1 VAAATLPF
9 VQRTR
14 LDATLGGS
22 QANRAALA
30 PAKRTPGRSELQPT
44 DTQLLGAETVPSR
57 TLAELQGSG
66 SITPGSFKGHQAT
79 GTDNSQPVLLRSF
92 TKLLNTVQI
101 STVQISTVQI
111 STVQKLFSS
120 GTECSLVVLG
130 WRFLLGIIRFVGRR
144 RQGSAL
150 TGS

>member
-1 VAAATLPF
+1 MAAATLPL
-9 VQRTR
+9 VQRTP
-14 LDATLGGS
+14 LDA
-22 QANRAALA
+22 
-30 PAKRTPGRSELQPT
+30 TPGRSELQPT
-44 DTQLLGAETVPSR
+44 DTQLLDAKTVPSR

-101 STVQISTVQI
+101 STVQISTVQ
-111 STVQKLFSS
+111 KLFSS
-120 GTECSLVVLG
+120 STKCSLI
-130 WRFLLGIIRFVGRR
+130 LLAIIRFVGRR

>member
-1 VAAATLPF
+1 VAAATLPL
-9 VQRTR
+9 VQRTP

-66 SITPGSFKGHQAT
+66 SITPGSFTGHQAT
-79 GTDNSQPVLLRSF
+79 GTFNSQPILLRSF
-92 TKLLNTVQI
+92 PKLLGTL
-101 STVQISTVQI
+101 QISTVQI

-120 GTECSLVVLG
+120 GTECSPVVLG

>member
-1 VAAATLPF
+1 MAAATLPL
-9 VQRTR
+9 VQRTP
-14 LDATLGGS
+14 LDATL
-22 QANRAALA
+22 
-30 PAKRTPGRSELQPT
+30 GRSELQPT

-101 STVQISTVQI
+101 STVQISTVQ
-111 STVQKLFSS
+111 KLFSS
-120 GTECSLVVLG
+120 STKCSLI
-130 WRFLLGIIRFVGRR
+130 LLAIIRFVGRR

>member
-1 VAAATLPF
+1 MAAATLPL
-9 VQRTR
+9 VQRTP
-14 LDATLGGS
+14 LNATLGGS

-44 DTQLLGAETVPSR
+44 DTQLLDAKTVPSR

-66 SITPGSFKGHQAT
+66 SITPGSFTGHQAT
-79 GTDNSQPVLLRSF
+79 GTFNSQPVLLRSF

-101 STVQISTVQI
+101 STVQ
-111 STVQKLFSS
+111 KLFSS
-120 GTECSLVVLG
+120 STKCSLI
-130 WRFLLGIIRFVGRR
+130 LLAIIRFVGRR

>member
-1 VAAATLPF
+1 MAAATLPL
-9 VQRTR
+9 VQRTP
-14 LDATLGGS
+14 LDA
-22 QANRAALA
+22 
-30 PAKRTPGRSELQPT
+30 TPGRSELQPT
-44 DTQLLGAETVPSR
+44 DTQLLDAKTVPSR

-66 SITPGSFKGHQAT
+66 SITPGSFKGHQAA
-79 GTDNSQPVLLRSF
+79 GTFNSQPILLRSF
-92 TKLLNTVQI
+92 PKLLNTVQISTVQI

-120 GTECSLVVLG
+120 STKCSLI
-130 WRFLLGIIRFVGRR
+130 LLAIIRFVGRR